1 MGRIGSLKTIFGR
14 AFGLRLFSG
23 CLVIS
28 AGMATFE
35 LLANP
40 LMLDQ
45 PRFHFCQ
52 KWWIDFFIAMQRQ
65 PENRICRFQA
75 AFCLPLNA

>member
-1 MGRIGSLKTIFGR
+1 MARGCPIGGKKAALNGARQMDDGRKGVVHKIPFRANRQPENHFGR

-23 CLVIS
+23 CLVIG

-35 LLANP
+35 PLADP

-45 PRFHFCQ
+45 P
-52 KWWIDFFIAMQRQ
+52 
-65 PENRICRFQA
+65 
-75 AFCLPLNA
+75 